1 MSNPHG
7 YLPSNGYMPPIQWSR
22 RDFLRLS
29 SLATAGLLTGC
40 ATNPVTGKSQLMLVS
55 EAQEIQMDQQHSP
68 HQLSADY
75 GVIQDKA
82 LNNYI
87 ESTGKRMAAR
97 THRTHMPYRFNGVN
111 ATYVNAYAF
120 PGGTIACTR
129 GILLSLESEAELGAL
144 LGHEL
149 GHVNARHTAER
160 MSKSM
165 LTSAVVGGLAVY
177 AGSRNS
183 TLGGLAAQLG
193 MLGSGVLLASYS
205 RDNERQADDLGM
217 EYLVGS
223 GYGPEGMV
231 QLMDM
236 LKSMSN
242 HKMDATQLLFSTH
255 PMSDERYKTA
265 VATARNKYSAQA
277 KQPIHRERYMD
288 NTARLRKLK
297 PAIDNLQ
304 KAEAQMAKKQYGQA
318 EALYKKALKSAPQ
331 DYAALVMMSKCQL
344 AQKKYA
350 DAGRYSTKAK
360 AVYPAEAQGYFLDGY
375 ANYQQKKF
383 DKALNDFDTY
393 ERRLAGNPNILFFKG
408 ACFEGKQSREKAANQ
423 YVSYLKVVNEGPM
436 AEHAYK
442 RLVDW
447 GYVQKQ

>member
-1 MSNPHG
+1 MPYPNG
-7 YLPSNGYMPPIQWSR
+7 YLPLWSR
-22 RDFLRLS
+22 RDFLRTTAMATAQTA
-29 SLATAGLLTGC
+29 SLAAAGLLTGC

-55 EAQEIQMDQQHSP
+55 EAQEIQMDKQSSP

-75 GVIQDKA
+75 GIIQDKA
-82 LNNYI
+82 LNSYI
-87 ESTGKRMAAR
+87 EKTGQRMAAR

-144 LGHEL
+144 IGHEL
-149 GHVNARHTAER
+149 GHVNARHTAEI
-160 MSKSM
+160 MSKNM
-165 LTSAVVGGLAVY
+165 LTSAVVGGLAIY
-177 AGSRNS
+177 AGSRNA
-183 TLGGLAAQLG
+183 TLGGLAGQLG

-223 GYGPEGMV
+223 GYGPDGMV
-231 QLMDM
+231 ELMDM
-236 LKSMSN
+236 LKGMN
-242 HKMDATQLLFSTH
+242 DHKMDATQLLFSTH
-255 PMSDERYKTA
+255 PMSDERYNTA
-265 VATARNKYSAQA
+265 VATARSKYASQA

-288 NTARLRKLK
+288 HTAGLRKLK

-304 KAEAQMAKKQYGQA
+304 KAETQMAKKKYTEA
-318 EALYKKALKSAPQ
+318 EALYAKAIKSAPQ

-350 DAGRYSTKAK
+350 AAGRYSTKAK
-360 AVYPAEAQGYFLDGY
+360 AVYPDEAQGYFLDGY
-375 ANYQQKKF
+375 ANYQQKQF
-383 DKALNDFDTY
+383 DQALNDFNIY

-408 ACFEGKQSREKAANQ
+408 ACFEGKQSKEKAAEQ
-423 YVSYLKVVNEGPM
+423 YVSYLKVVNQGAM

-447 GYVQKQ
+447 GYVK

>member
-1 MSNPHG
+1 MPYPSG
-7 YLPSNGYMPPIQWSR
+7 YLPLWSR
-22 RDFLRLS
+22 RNFLRTTC
-29 SLATAGLLTGC
+29 LATAGLLTGC

-55 EAQEIQMDQQHSP
+55 EEQEIQMDKQHSP

-75 GVIQDKA
+75 GVLQDEA
-82 LNNYI
+82 LGRYI
-87 ESTGKRMAAR
+87 EDTGKRMAAH
-97 THRTHMPYRFNGVN
+97 THRPQMPYSFSGVN
-111 ATYVNAYAF
+111 ATYINAYAF

-149 GHVNARHTAER
+149 GHVNARHTAEI
-160 MSKSM
+160 MSKNM
-165 LTSAVVGGLAVY
+165 LTSAVVGGLAIY

-183 TLGGLAAQLG
+183 TLGGLAGQLG

-205 RDNERQADDLGM
+205 RENERQADDLGM

-223 GYGPEGMV
+223 GYGPNGMV
-231 QLMDM
+231 ELMDM
-236 LKSMSN
+236 LKGMN
-242 HKMDATQLLFSTH
+242 DHKMNATQLLFSTH
-255 PMSDERYKTA
+255 PMSDERYQTA
-265 VATARNKYSAQA
+265 VATARNKYASQA
-277 KQPIHRERYMD
+277 NQPIHRERYMD
-288 NTARLRKLK
+288 HTAGLRKLK
-297 PAIDNLQ
+297 PAIENLQ
-304 KAEAQMAKKQYGQA
+304 KAEAQMAKKQYPQA
-318 EALYKKALKSAPQ
+318 EALYQKALKNAPD

-360 AVYPAEAQGYFLDGY
+360 AVYPSEAQGYFLDGY

-383 DKALNDFDTY
+383 DQALNDFDIY

-408 ACFEGKQSREKAANQ
+408 ACHEGKNAKEEAARQ
-423 YVSYLKVVNEGPM
+423 YVSFLKVVNQGPM
-436 AEHAYK
+436 AEHAYQ

-447 GYVQKQ
+447 GYVKKQ

>member
-1 MSNPHG
+1 MSHRLGILTPV
-7 YLPSNGYMPPIQWSR
+7 QWTR
-22 RDFLRLS
+22 RDFLRVG
-29 SLATAGLLTGC
+29 SLAAAGVLTGC
-40 ATNPVTGKSQLMLVS
+40 ATNPVTGESQFMLVS
-55 EAQEIQMDQQHSP
+55 EAQEIQMDRQHSP

-82 LNNYI
+82 LNAYI
-87 ESTGKRMAAR
+87 ERTGKRMAAL
-97 THRTHMPYRFNGVN
+97 THRPQMPYRFSGVN

-129 GILLSLESEAELGAL
+129 GILLSLESEAELAAL

-149 GHVNARHTAER
+149 GHVNARHTAES

-183 TLGGLAAQLG
+183 SLGGLAAQLG

-205 RDNERQADDLGM
+205 RANERQADDLGM
-217 EYLVGS
+217 EYLVQS

-236 LKSMSN
+236 LKSMSS
-242 HKMDATQLLFSTH
+242 HKMNATQLLFSTH
-255 PMSDERYKTA
+255 PMSDERYDTA
-265 VATARNKYSAQA
+265 VATARNKYKAQA
-277 KQPIHRERYMD
+277 RQPLRRERYMD

-304 KAEAQMAKKQYGQA
+304 KAEALMAKKEYPQA
-318 EALYKKALKSAPQ
+318 EALFEKALKIAPE
-331 DYAALVMMSKCQL
+331 DYAALVLMSKCQL
-344 AQKKYA
+344 AQKKYGA
-350 DAGRYSTKAK
+350 AGRYSEKAK

-375 ANYQQKKF
+375 ADFRQKRF
-383 DKALNDFDTY
+383 DAALTNFETY
-393 ERRLAGNPNILFFKG
+393 DQRLAGNPNTIFFKG
-408 ACFEGKQSREKAANQ
+408 ACFDGKGQREKAANH
-423 YVSYLKVVNEGPM
+423 YAGYLKVVKEGPM
-436 AEHAYK
+436 AQHAYQ

-447 GYVQKQ
+447 GYLQQQ

>member
-1 MSNPHG
+1 MPTPNG
-7 YLPSNGYMPPIQWSR
+7 YLPLWSR
-22 RDFLRLS
+22 RDFLRTS
-29 SLATAGLLTGC
+29 ALATAGLLTGC

-75 GVIQDKA
+75 GVVQDRA
-82 LNNYI
+82 LASYLDR
-87 ESTGKRMAAR
+87 TGKRMAAR
-97 THRTHMPYRFNGVN
+97 THRTHMPYSFSGVN

-129 GILLSLESEAELGAL
+129 GILLSMESEAELGAL
-144 LGHEL
+144 IGHEL
-149 GHVNARHTAER
+149 AHVNARHTAES

-165 LTSAVVGGLAVY
+165 LTSAVVGGLAIY

-183 TLGGLAAQLG
+183 ALGGLAAQLG

-236 LKSMSN
+236 LKSMNS

-265 VATARNKYSAQA
+265 VATAKNRYRPQA

-288 NTARLRKLK
+288 NTARLRKIK
-297 PAIDNLQ
+297 PAIDTLQ
-304 KAEAQMAKKQYGQA
+304 KAEAQMAKKKYAQA
-318 EALYKKALKSAPQ
+318 EALYNKALKSAPQ

-350 DAGRYSTKAK
+350 AAGRYSTKAK
-360 AVYPAEAQGYFLDGY
+360 AVYPTEAQGYFLDGY
-375 ANYQQKKF
+375 ASFKQKRY
-383 DKALNDFDTY
+383 DKAINDFEIYD
-393 ERRLAGNPNILFFKG
+393 RRLAGNPNILFFKG
-408 ACFEGKQSREKAANQ
+408 ACFEGKQNKDKAANQ
-423 YVSYLKVVNEGPM
+423 YASYLKVVNQGSL

-442 RLVDW
+442 RLVEW
-447 GYVQKQ
+447 GYVKKQ

>member
-1 MSNPHG
+1 
-7 YLPSNGYMPPIQWSR
+7 
-22 RDFLRLS
+22 LRAG
-29 SLATAGLLTGC
+29 SLAAAGLLAGC
-40 ATNPVTGKSQLMLVS
+40 ATNPVTGRSQLMLVS
-55 EAQEIQMDQQHSP
+55 EEQEIQMDQQHSP

-75 GVIQDKA
+75 GVAQDKA
-82 LNNYI
+82 LNAYI
-87 ESTGKRMAAR
+87 EKTGKRMAAR
-97 THRTHMPYRFNGVN
+97 THRPQMPYRFNAVN

-149 GHVNARHTAER
+149 GHVNARHTAES

-165 LTSAVVGGLAVY
+165 LTSAVVGGLAIY

-183 TLGGLAAQLG
+183 ALGGLAAQLG

-205 RDNERQADDLGM
+205 RANERQADDLGM
-217 EYLVGS
+217 AYLVGS

-236 LKSMSN
+236 LKGMN
-242 HKMDATQLLFSTH
+242 DHKMNATQLLFSTH
-255 PMSDERYKTA
+255 PMSDERYETA
-265 VATARNKYSAQA
+265 VTTARNKYRPQA
-277 KQPIHRERYMD
+277 GQPLHRERYMD

-304 KAEAQMAKKQYGQA
+304 KAEAQMAKKQYGEA
-318 EALYKKALKSAPQ
+318 ETLYKKALKSAPE

-344 AQKKYA
+344 AQKRYA
-350 DAGRYSTKAK
+350 EAGRYSAKAK

-375 ANYQQKKF
+375 ANYHQKHF
-383 DKALNDFDTY
+383 DKALNDFDIY
-393 ERRLAGNPNILFFKG
+393 ERRLSGNPNVLFFKG
-408 ACFEGKQSREKAANQ
+408 ACFEGQQNREKAADQ

-447 GYVQKQ
+447 GYVRKQ

>member
-1 MSNPHG
+1 
-7 YLPSNGYMPPIQWSR
+7 MPTLDEHLCLGQWSR
-22 RDFLRLS
+22 RDFIRAGA
-29 SLATAGLLTGC
+29 LAAGGLITGC

-55 EAQEIQMDQQHSP
+55 EEQEIQMDKQHSP

-75 GVIQDKA
+75 GIIQDKA
-82 LNNYI
+82 LNDYI
-87 ESTGKRMAAR
+87 KNTGKRMSAN
-97 THRTHMPYRFNGVN
+97 THRPQMPYRFNVVN

-149 GHVNARHTAER
+149 GHVNARHTAES

-165 LTSAVVGGLAVY
+165 ITSAVVGGLAIY

-193 MLGSGVLLASYS
+193 MLGQGVLLASYS

-217 EYLVGS
+217 TYLVGS
-223 GYGPEGMV
+223 GYGPNGMV

-236 LKSMSN
+236 LKSMSH
-242 HKMDATQLLFSTH
+242 HKMNATQILFSTH
-255 PMSDERYKTA
+255 PMSDERYDTA
-265 VATARNKYSAQA
+265 VATARNKYKNQTQ
-277 KQPIHRERYMD
+277 QPLYRERYMD
-288 NTARLRKLK
+288 HTAGLRKLK
-297 PAIDNLQ
+297 PAIDSLQ
-304 KAEAQMAKKQYGQA
+304 KAEAQMAQKKYTQA
-318 EALYKKALKSAPQ
+318 EELYQKALKNAPE

-350 DAGRYSTKAK
+350 EAGRYSEKAK
-360 AVYPAEAQGYFLDGY
+360 AVYPDEAQGYFLDGY
-375 ANYQQKKF
+375 ANYHQKRF
-383 DKALNDFDTY
+383 DKALGDFNIY

-408 ACFEGKQSREKAANQ
+408 ACFEGQKNREKAANQ

-436 AEHAYK
+436 AQHAYQ